1 MGQQVKSPRINTCN
15 VLQPGAEK
23 FQLWQFGISGT
34 EIRPGTVHTGLS
46 DQPLPPELAGKSWNC
61 LWQPKVNLA
70 WMPID
75 QVFLRVVHLPTR
87 EFSEALAMVEL
98 QLEKLSPLPVAQIVW
113 SAEAIH
119 TSDPD
124 QLTVI
129 VLIAARNSVEEFLGS
144 LEKQGYLA
152 DRLELPALQQLQAQ
166 PFEGDGLW
174 LCPIKEGIK
183 EYCLA
188 AWWQNGVLRN
198 LNLLRISAGT
208 EWKKVLLEELTQIA
222 WAGEMEGWCKGIP
235 RIVLVGEP
243 EAVSVWEPVLAEALG
258 VKIDLQAPL
267 SAPELAAANARRMA
281 RAEMSASL
289 VPPEFALRYRQQFV
303 DRLWMR
309 GLGAFVGLY
318 IVGVILYFLV
328 VQVIHFQEYRVE
340 TRIAALST
348 QYTNTMQLKAR
359 LQVLQDQ
366 VNLKYAALEC
376 WKAAATLL
384 PPDLTLTDLSL
395 MQGKTLTI
403 HGNAPAD
410 QVNQIIEYNQAMS
423 RYRMDGT
430 NGQFLFQKV
439 QPYNSSSRAGVGGL
453 QSWDFTCELNRKDIE

>member
-1 MGQQVKSPRINTCN
+1 MGQKVKPARIHTCN

-23 FQLWQFGISGT
+23 IHLWQFGISGT
-34 EIRPGTVHTGLS
+34 DVRPGAEHTGLAG
-46 DQPLPPELAGKSWNC
+46 QPLPPELAGKSWHC
-61 LWQPKVNLA
+61 LWQPKVNVA
-70 WMPID
+70 WLPID
-75 QVFLRVVHLPTR
+75 QVFLRVVQLPTK
-87 EFSEALAMVEL
+87 EFSEALSMVEL

-113 SAEAIH
+113 SAETVH
-119 TSDPD
+119 TSDAN
-124 QLTVI
+124 QLTVL
-129 VLIAARNSVEEFLGS
+129 VLIAARSGVDEYLGG
-144 LEKQGYLA
+144 LEGQGYLA
-152 DRLELPALQQLQAQ
+152 DRLELPALQQLQSQ

-174 LCPIKEGIK
+174 LCPITEGVK

-188 AWWQNGVLRN
+188 AWWEGGVLRN
-198 LNLLRISAGT
+198 LNLLRISSGP
-208 EWKKVLLEELTQIA
+208 EWKRVMLEELTQIA
-222 WAGEMEGWCKGIP
+222 WAGEMEGWCRGIH
-235 RIVLVGEP
+235 RIVLVGGP
-243 EAVSVWEPVLAEALG
+243 ETVSIWEPLLAESLG
-258 VKIDLQAPL
+258 VRVDLQVPL
-267 SAPELAAANARRMA
+267 PDSELAAANARRMA

-289 VPPEFALRYRQQFV
+289 VPPEFATRYRQQFV

-340 TRIAALST
+340 TQVAALST

-423 RYRMDGT
+423 RYRMEGT

-453 QSWDFTCELNRKDIE
+453 QSWDFACELNRKDIE